1 MARHFSRTRVSAT
14 RRRFRWRLPVVGDD
28 ILGVSSFN
36 DAEGVWSERLEN
48 VRNLVRQQVIHQ
60 QLMTHTRSAALAY
73 RAGLRRQWQLALAT
87 FDATTYVSEL
97 CDDAEAHTLA

>member
-1 MARHFSRTRVSAT
+1 MSAT